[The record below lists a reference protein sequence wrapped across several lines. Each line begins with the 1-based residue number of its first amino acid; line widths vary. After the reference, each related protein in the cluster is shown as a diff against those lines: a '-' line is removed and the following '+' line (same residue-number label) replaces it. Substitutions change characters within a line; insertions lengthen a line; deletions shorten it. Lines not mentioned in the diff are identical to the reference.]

1 MHIDRAIR
9 IFRKKCDNAGI
20 LLEVRKRQH
29 YEKPCDKRNRLKQ
42 AAVRRQEKIT
52 EEETRYMKRRP
63 NHWY

>member
-9 IFRKKCDNAGI
+9 IFRKKVDKAGI
-20 LLEVRKRQH
+20 LQEVRKRQH

-52 EEETRYMKRRP
+52 EEETRYLRRRP
-63 NHWY
+63 TNWY